1 MEEEPSRALEVESEQ
16 NLIRSQLE
24 CAVKKTTQAFRDAK
38 ADSNNNRHRRRLD
51 EVLANM
57 NIRGVSVRLSELC
70 ERAQNRCKWQSKYLS
85 TI

>member
-24 CAVKKTTQAFRDAK
+24 CAVNKTTQAFRDAK
-38 ADSNNNRHRRRLD
+38 ADSNNNRHRRRFD

-57 NIRGVSVRLSELC
+57 NIRGVSGRLSELC